1 MRFQSLTIGVW
12 IALVLLMTMRGQPV
26 GAQQQDRWVE
36 EIGLQIALQLPSP
49 SAGQAYFLKL
59 QSVRQALAEDKIPSV
74 QRSMA
79 SLIMMLGTQQG
90 DISAETARW
99 LLYVIGS
106 VTPSQ
111 YLDQSAQSHLRLI
124 HEFYVF
130 DQGSEALREAGGN
143 TSDHPGGGVYGWEF
157 AHRTSSS
164 EDRLWNGRVDSV
176 LTLGLGVVLLIVV
189 SAAALLYLAIRHR
202 EGKINLRRT
211 FRGMR
216 PERETVLSR
225 HPILRRAVVAL
236 GYRTAHRLG
245 RTSSLFS

>member
-90 DISAETARW
+90 DISAETR
-99 LLYVIGS
+99 
-106 VTPSQ
+106 
-111 YLDQSAQSHLRLI
+111 
-124 HEFYVF
+124 
-130 DQGSEALREAGGN
+130 GGCF
-143 TSDHPGGGVYGWEF
+143 T
-157 AHRTSSS
+157 
-164 EDRLWNGRVDSV
+164 
-176 LTLGLGVVLLIVV
+176 
-189 SAAALLYLAIRHR
+189 
-202 EGKINLRRT
+202 
-211 FRGMR
+211 
-216 PERETVLSR
+216 
-225 HPILRRAVVAL
+225 
-236 GYRTAHRLG
+236 
-245 RTSSLFS
+245 